1 MYAEYNDFE
10 DATKD
15 WEFSVEFQPEEWK
28 EYQFYIAVER
38 KVPLRSEVPREPQE
52 ARSREARPRKFLRK
66 CVLLHASH
74 KASMRQGR

>member
-15 WEFSVEFQPEEWK
+15 WEFSVEFQPEDWK

-38 KVPLRSEVPREPQE
+38 KVPLRPEVPRESQGTRSRK
-52 ARSREARPRKFLRK
+52 ARSRASVHQRVLR
-66 CVLLHASH
+66 HASH
-74 KASMRQGR
+74 KASVRQGR